1 MLLPRL
7 PLALESPVLIR
18 VDGRDLVVLF
28 CTPLALDDLAVGHLV
43 GRGLLPSRDSLRS
56 IFICDD
62 RGRVDIE
69 RVDAPPLPSGG
80 VAIIASSCGAGAI
93 PGEIFG
99 LVAPPD
105 APDRGEGLFSIA
117 DLAERAKEM
126 FSGASMHRVTGGMH
140 CAALAQ
146 SALAQS
152 ALSQSAGAQSALA
165 QSVGA
170 PPIILRED
178 VGRHNAV
185 DKVIGRAFLDG
196 IDLSQAAIITSGR
209 IAADMVAKAI
219 HAGIPLLVSRSVPT
233 TSAFELARAFGIAL
247 VGRVLSAAPLVYC
260 GDRLIQ

>member
-1 MLLPRL
+1 MLPPPL

-43 GRGLLPSRDSLRS
+43 GRGLLPSRDSLGS

-62 RGRVDIE
+62 RGRVDIA

-99 LVAPPD
+99 LVAPTD
-105 APDRGEGLFSIA
+105 VPDRGKGLFGVA

-146 SALAQS
+146 SA
-152 ALSQSAGAQSALA
+152 GAQSALA
-165 QSVGA
+165 RSVGDR
-170 PPIILRED
+170 PIILRED

-219 HAGIPLLVSRSVPT
+219 HAGIPVLVSRSVPT